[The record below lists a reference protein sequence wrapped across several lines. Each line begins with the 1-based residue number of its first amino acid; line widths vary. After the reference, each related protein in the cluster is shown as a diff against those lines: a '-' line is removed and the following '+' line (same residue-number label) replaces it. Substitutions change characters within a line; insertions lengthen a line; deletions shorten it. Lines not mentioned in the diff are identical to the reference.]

1 VSVRSRQRRSVAL
14 RGVMP
19 LLDTLFLLLF
29 SLLALSDAR
38 TSNRAEPVR
47 VRLPEVER
55 GSEPSAPAARRVAI
69 EIDARSAVW
78 LADGAAPI
86 GTHDEL
92 DRELTRRLGDGLPEE
107 LVVEIR
113 ADRDARSGVALDL
126 LQHLLVRGFV
136 NVQLLASGT
145 SDPARP
151 LGGVPPGSPG
161 RPEDGR

>member
-1 VSVRSRQRRSVAL
+1 MSGGRQKRRTVAL
-14 RGVMP
+14 GSVIP

-29 SLLALSDAR
+29 SLLALSDVR

-55 GSEPSAPAARRVAI
+55 GAEPAVAAVRRVTL
-69 EIDARSAVW
+69 EIDARSSVW
-78 LADGAAPI
+78 LAGAAAPV

-92 DRELTRRLGDGLPEE
+92 DRELAARLGDALPED

-126 LQHLLVRGFV
+126 LQHLLLRGFV

-151 LGGVPPGSPG
+151 LGGEGAQQ
-161 RPEDGR
+161 